1 MSLGLTLRYLLSR
14 LPVESLKNPPAVVPV
29 VRLSGAIG
37 MSRPL
42 RPSLTLEGVAPLL
55 ERAFKT
61 RLAKA
66 VALVVNSPGGSPAQS
81 SLICKRI
88 RQLAEEHELPVH
100 VFVEDVAASGGYWL
114 ALAGDDIHVDENSII
129 GSIGVVSAGFG
140 FDRAIDKLGVQRR
153 VYTIGENKS
162 RLDPFKP
169 EKPEDI
175 EHLKT
180 VQKRIHDNFIDLVRE
195 RRGDRLA
202 EDEAT
207 LFSGDFWAARDAME
221 LGLVDGIGDVRSV
234 MRDRYGEDV
243 KLIAMTPPRGLLRG
257 RLPGLRAA
265 GGAAM
270 PGIDAGALVEQGLS
284 ALDERALWSRFGL

>member
-1 MSLGLTLRYLLSR
+1 MSLGLTIRDLLSR
-14 LPVESLKNPPAVVPV
+14 LPIVRVRPPAVVPV
-29 VRLSGAIG
+29 VRLSGPIG
-37 MSRPL
+37 MARPM
-42 RPSLTLEGVAPLL
+42 RSSLTLEGVAPLL

-61 RLAKA
+61 RLANA
-66 VALVVNSPGGSPAQS
+66 VALVINSPGGSPAQS

-88 RQLAEEHELPVH
+88 RQLADEYELPVH

-129 GSIGVVSAGFG
+129 GSIGVISAGFG
-140 FDRAIDKLGVQRR
+140 FDRAIDKLGVDRR
-153 VYTIGENKS
+153 VYTIGDNKS

-180 VQKRIHDNFIDLVRE
+180 VQKHIHGNFIDLVRE
-195 RRGDRLA
+195 RRGDRVV
-202 EDEAT
+202 EDEAR
-207 LFSGDFWAARDAME
+207 LYNGDFWAARDALD

-234 MRDRYGEDV
+234 MRAQYGKDV

-257 RLPGLRAA
+257 RLPGLRAT
-265 GGAAM
+265 GGLATAL
-270 PGIDAGALVEQGLS
+270 DAGSLVEQGI
-284 ALDERALWSRFGL
+284 AAIEERALWSRFGL